1 MKRVSKTISGSD
13 TAAANAVIEP
23 IQSDASLDA
32 LTVIYSRATRPA
44 ILETSLEKGTYAR
57 YSIFAAD
64 PADRMVH
71 HPDMRECPLGRL
83 EDRSATY
90 PRQEPSELPIPF
102 SGGWIGYFA
111 YEAGLRIEGVPCS
124 TKADI
129 PVPLAEFHLYDAA
142 AVYDHAE
149 RQWYAVAIVWPAPWS
164 RQRPSASHRIGLIRD
179 RLRAAE
185 RLRRSITSPFTPV
198 GPHRLAQSNMSD
210 EEYWAGVRRAKEY
223 IEAGDVFEV
232 NLTRRFTVETKASP
246 LEIYR
251 RLRRVSPSSHAALLT
266 GSGYTIISSSP
277 ELFLDLRGDHVVTRP
292 IKGTRPR
299 FDDPLLDESARCD
312 LIESEKDRAEL
323 NMIIDLLRNDLG
335 RVCRYGSIR
344 VLSDGEIETHPAV
357 FHRVAAIEGRL
368 DAEKNFF
375 DLLRAT
381 FPGGSITG
389 APKIRAMQIID
400 ELEPT
405 ERGVYCGTIGYIG
418 LDGSASFNIAIR
430 TMVHSGQRVH
440 LYAGGAVVADSD
452 PQSEHEEV
460 LAKARGM
467 FQALNCR
474 APTDRQPAW
483 AARC

>member
-1 MKRVSKTISGSD
+1 MKSVPKTTSHSD
-13 TAAANAVIEP
+13 IAPADAVIEP
-23 IQSDASLDA
+23 IRSDASLDA
-32 LTVIYSRATRPA
+32 LAVIYSRATWPA
-44 ILETSLEKGTYAR
+44 ILETSLAKGIYAR
-57 YSIFAAD
+57 YSVFAAD
-64 PADRMVH
+64 PVDSFVH
-71 HPDMRECPLGRL
+71 HPDMRECPFGRL
-83 EDRSATY
+83 EDRTATY
-90 PRQEPSELPIPF
+90 PRQVSRKHPIPF
-102 SGGWIGYFA
+102 TGGWIGHFA
-111 YEAGLRIEGVPCS
+111 YEAGLRIEGIPCT
-124 TKADI
+124 TKADV

-149 RQWYAVAIVWPAPWS
+149 RQWYAVAIDWPAPWS
-164 RQRPSASHRIGLIRD
+164 GRRPSASHRIGLIRD

-185 RLRRSITSPFTPV
+185 QLNKSITPPFPPA
-198 GPHRLAQSNMSD
+198 GPHSLAQSNMSD
-210 EEYWAGVRRAKEY
+210 EEYWAKVRRAKEY

-232 NLTRRFTVETKASP
+232 NLTRRFSVQTKAAP

-251 RLRRVSPSSHAALLT
+251 CLRRVSPSSHAALLS
-266 GSGYTIISSSP
+266 GSGYSVISSSP

-344 VLSDGEIETHPAV
+344 VLADGEIETHPDV

-405 ERGVYCGTIGYIG
+405 QRGVYCGTIGYIG

-467 FQALNCR
+467 FRALNCL
-474 APTDRQPAW
+474 APADRQPKW
-483 AARC
+483 AAPC